1 MDWGAVA
8 AVGEILGA
16 VAVVVTLLYL
26 AKQIRQNSRAVE
38 VTALRDT
45 TDQWNHWSELVA
57 SSPGLAEIV
66 ARGNRSYNE
75 LSEADALRYGAYIQ
89 MFFDNAES
97 YLTLV
102 QVHDVAKDVEVLEEI
117 VRRRVCIKGFLNG
130 GRKTPPTMM
139 PISSHGSKNCDSR
152 QTG

>member
-1 MDWGAVA
+1 MDWGAIA

-38 VTALRDT
+38 VTALRDS
-45 TDQWNHWSELVA
+45 TDHWNHWSELVA

-66 ARGNRSYNE
+66 ARGNHSYSN

-117 VRRRVCIKGFLNG
+117 VRRRVCIKGFSEWWEENTADYDAEFVAWIEKL
-130 GRKTPPTMM
+130 R
-139 PISSHGSKNCDSR
+139 
-152 QTG
+152 

>member
-1 MDWGAVA
+1 MDWGAIA

-26 AKQIRQNSRAVE
+26 SKQIKQNSKAVE

-66 ARGNRSYNE
+66 ARDNHSYSK

-102 QVHDVAKDVEVLEEI
+102 QVHDAEKHVEVIEEI
-117 VRRRVCIKGFLNG
+117 VRRRVCIKGFSEWWEEYTADYDAEFVAWIEKL
-130 GRKTPPTMM
+130 R
-139 PISSHGSKNCDSR
+139 
-152 QTG
+152 

>member
-1 MDWGAVA
+1 MDWGAIA

-16 VAVVVTLLYL
+16 VAVVVTLLYQS
-26 AKQIRQNSRAVE
+26 KQIRQNPRAVE

-45 TDQWNHWSELVA
+45 TEQWNHWSELVA

-102 QVHDVAKDVEVLEEI
+102 QVHDVAKHVEVIEEI
-117 VRRRVCIKGFLNG
+117 VRRRVCIKGFSEWWEENTADYDAEFVAWIEKL
-130 GRKTPPTMM
+130 R
-139 PISSHGSKNCDSR
+139 
-152 QTG
+152 